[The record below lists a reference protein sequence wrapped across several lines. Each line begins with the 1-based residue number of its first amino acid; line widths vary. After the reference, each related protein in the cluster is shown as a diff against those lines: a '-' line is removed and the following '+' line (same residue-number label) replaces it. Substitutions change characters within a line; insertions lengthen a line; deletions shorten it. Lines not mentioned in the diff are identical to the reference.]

1 MVAESVAVPEI
12 REISGGCLLSM
23 RVTPRASKTEI
34 LDVVEGRLRVRLQ
47 APPVDGAANK
57 ALAEFLA
64 KALSLPK
71 SAVTVER
78 GETGREKTLR
88 IAGVS
93 RTALLGK
100 LAEFL
105 Q

>member
-1 MVAESVAVPEI
+1 MSLDL
-12 REISGGCLLSM
+12 REGDGDCLLPV

-34 LDVVEGRLRVRLQ
+34 LGVAEGRLRVRLQ
-47 APPVDGAANK
+47 APPVDGAANR

-71 SAVTVER
+71 TSVRVER

-88 IAGVS
+88 ITGLPAAELRARLKS
-93 RTALLGK
+93 RVKPET
-100 LAEFL
+100 
-105 Q
+105 